1 MYRSIALTTLV
12 HDDGSTTDGYHQHA
26 PTLADHLI
34 VEVNSDDGVRPDPS
48 PPHPPVDQS
57 GRGNSFSN
65 ACQSSQRHRKA
76 TGFWLADREGPAPS
90 NRTSLSLQLSRR
102 APALSQR

>member
-34 VEVNSDDGVRPDPS
+34 VEVNSDDGVRPDPLRLI
-48 PPHPPVDQS
+48 VE
-57 GRGNSFSN
+57 FL
-65 ACQSSQRHRKA
+65 QRDLASLVQLLLVGCRTASHRNGA
-76 TGFWLADREGPAPS
+76 SA
-90 NRTSLSLQLSRR
+90 SRVR
-102 APALSQR
+102 RFALR